1 MAIIRWI
8 YATGFCAALMHSA
21 GCARATQPGDE
32 NPFPQRQNGAEE
44 PWRPGD
50 PLPGQKGGGTTTANF
65 AFEMQERQWASYLD
79 LTKPLEYRFLYL
91 TVVRTGSIQFVGGV
105 ARIQIN
111 DLPVG
116 QSGDL
121 TLKIYESGVE
131 KLAGTRPNTTLI
143 AGQNPIDLTMK
154 LVGDSGGGG
163 TTGGGGGGGTTGGGG
178 NGNIGGTTGGGNG
191 NIGGTTGGGGNGNI
205 GGGDNL
211 GGGGNNGGGNGSE
224 AELTLEISF
233 VDQGGGAG
241 NSGGD
246 STPAVTFAQDIAPL
260 AQQLCSRCHQAATT
274 EAFWTVKKIGLLARL
289 QSGAT
294 GEMPQ
299 AGSPEASA
307 ISDAQR
313 QKMLRYLRP

>member
-1 MAIIRWI
+1 MSLIRWI
-8 YATGFCAALMHSA
+8 YALGSCALLSYAA
-21 GCARATQPGDE
+21 GCARATQPADD
-32 NPFPQRQNGAEE
+32 NPFPKRQDGAEE

-50 PLPGQKGGGTTTANF
+50 PLPGQRGGSTTTANF
-65 AFEMQERQWASYLD
+65 AFEMLERQWAPYLD
-79 LTKPLEYRFLYL
+79 LTKPLEYRFLFL

-116 QSGDL
+116 QSGEL
-121 TLKIYESGVE
+121 TLKIYEAGVE
-131 KLAGTRPNTTLI
+131 KLSGSRPNTTLI

-154 LVGDSGGGG
+154 LVGDNA
-163 TTGGGGGGGTTGGGG
+163 GGGGGGTTGG
-178 NGNIGGTTGGGNG
+178 NIGGGGGNG
-191 NIGGTTGGGGNGNI
+191 NIGGGGAGTNGNGGGGTGNI

-211 GGGGNNGGGNGSE
+211 GGGNGSGNGE

-233 VDQGGGAG
+233 VDQG
-241 NSGGD
+241 SGGNGSGD
-246 STPAVTFAQDIAPL
+246 TTPAVTFAQDIQPL

-274 EAFWTVKKIGLLARL
+274 EAFWTSKKTGLLARL